1 MNIRRDDL
9 HGALEVQARTPNR
22 KQVPPIVGR
31 IDGDSEWMTRLG
43 EYGFTT
49 ELNRRTYHSSL
60 APSKRLLKTRESTV
74 VIEK

>member
-9 HGALEVQARTPNR
+9 HGALEVPAQTPNR

-43 EYGFTT
+43 EYGFPT
-49 ELNRRTYHSSL
+49 ELNWKNCHSSL
-60 APSKRLLKTRESTV
+60 APSMGL
-74 VIEK
+74 